1 MKGMARSKEPL
12 LNRILRRGEDAG
24 LLVSAVTLML
34 VEVGYVAW
42 LERLP
47 ALPSRAHPAGFLD
60 LPPWY
65 ERPRVEVTLLLT
77 VLGGMIAWAA
87 WGVVGFM
94 HDRPDATVA
103 SNHRAMVNKRLKTA
117 AFYAVVAGA
126 DLLLTQFLRT

>member
-1 MKGMARSKEPL
+1 M
-12 LNRILRRGEDAG
+12 LRRGEDAG
-24 LLVSAVTLML
+24 LLVSAAALLL
-34 VEVGYVAW
+34 VEAGYVAW

-65 ERPRVEVTLLLT
+65 EHPRVEVTLLLT

-87 WGVVGFM
+87 WGVFGFM
-94 HDRPDATVA
+94 RSRPEGTVA
-103 SNHRAMVNKRLKTA
+103 PSHRAMVYKRLRTA

-126 DLLLTQFLRT
+126 DLLVIQFLRT

>member
-1 MKGMARSKEPL
+1 MARSMDLL
-12 LNRILRRGEDAG
+12 LNRMLRRGEDAA
-24 LLVSAVTLML
+24 LLVSAAALML

-60 LPPWY
+60 LPPWH

-87 WGVVGFM
+87 WGVFGFM
-94 HDRPDATVA
+94 RSRPEETVA
-103 SNHRAMVNKRLKTA
+103 SSHRAMVYKRLRTA

-126 DLLLTQFLRT
+126 DLLVMQFLRS

>member
-1 MKGMARSKEPL
+1 MARSKELL
-12 LNRILRRGEDAG
+12 LNRMLQRGGDAG
-24 LLVSAVTLML
+24 LLVSAAALML

-60 LPPWY
+60 LPPWH

-77 VLGGMIAWAA
+77 VLGGMIVWAA
-87 WGVVGFM
+87 WGVFGFM
-94 HDRPDATVA
+94 RSRPEETVA
-103 SNHRAMVNKRLKTA
+103 SSHREMVYKRLRTA

-126 DLLLTQFLRT
+126 DLLVIQFLCT

>member
-1 MKGMARSKEPL
+1 
-12 LNRILRRGEDAG
+12 
-24 LLVSAVTLML
+24 ML

-47 ALPSRAHPAGFLD
+47 DLPSRAHPAGFLD

-77 VLGGMIAWAA
+77 VLGGMIAWAS
-87 WGVVGFM
+87 WGVFGFM
-94 HDRPDATVA
+94 RSRPEETVVP
-103 SNHRAMVNKRLKTA
+103 SHRAVVYKRLRTA

-126 DLLLTQFLRT
+126 DLLVIQFLCT